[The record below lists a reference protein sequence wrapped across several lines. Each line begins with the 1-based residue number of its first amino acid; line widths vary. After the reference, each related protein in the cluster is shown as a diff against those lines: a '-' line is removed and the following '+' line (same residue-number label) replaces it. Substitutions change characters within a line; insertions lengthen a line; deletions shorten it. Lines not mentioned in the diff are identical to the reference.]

1 MQHKDKFCF
10 LIDNYELALKYKHK
24 RRNIDPGLY
33 NSNRLNEQP
42 FPATRARNTT
52 LIRRTPL
59 KRGIR
64 PKQKK
69 QQRNIVA
76 VQPNVDILS
85 LDTPPNS
92 PNHVPTENEPHS
104 NTEPDVSKKLS
115 FIDSLIIIQKIS
127 QSTASQQIHSSN
139 DNTDTS
145 TEDVI
150 CLSDISNIRL
160 HRPIKEFDV
169 ISGRYPFMHTVMF

>member
-115 FIDSLIIIQKIS
+115 FIDSLIIIQKKF
-127 QSTASQQIHSSN
+127 HSLQHHN
-139 DNTDTS
+139 KF
-145 TEDVI
+145 
-150 CLSDISNIRL
+150 IRL
-160 HRPIKEFDV
+160 TTTPILQLKMLSAYLIFQTSDF
-169 ISGRYPFMHTVMF
+169 IDQSKNSM